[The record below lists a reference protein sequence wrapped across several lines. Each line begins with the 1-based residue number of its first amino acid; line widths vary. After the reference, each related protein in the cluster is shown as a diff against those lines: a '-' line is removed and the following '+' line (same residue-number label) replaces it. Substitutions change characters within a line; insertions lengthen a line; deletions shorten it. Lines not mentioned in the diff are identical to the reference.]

1 MQVQMFE
8 RLMTTAAA
16 AVLLSAA
23 GCTGYG
29 PESPGTPI
37 SFNGTVE
44 TKALLDTDGLQNHT
58 LLVNDIHVAGDGT
71 ESVYMH
77 DVELNYHENQW
88 TSSPKYYWT
97 KGGSHY
103 FAAHVAGQGLSF
115 AKGDAGRDSDRLNSA
130 QQMTLSLDNQPDIL
144 YAFATRNMETA
155 EDPTAT
161 VTLNFNHALSAIVIN
176 INNVSRDYFR
186 LSSCRLEGT
195 ATTARLEISRDAG
208 VAVSDYSGENN
219 PSYGINKID
228 ATIDRGESLTLYKG
242 SADGSGSLLVW
253 PQNLQERKLVL
264 NYFDSEDTQWTS
276 EVKIPLGSS
285 SLSNWLP
292 GRRYT
297 YNVNL
302 ADDNIYVTFS
312 IVPWAVNDVIIN

>member
-1 MQVQMFE
+1 MFE
-8 RLMTTAAA
+8 RLLKTAAA

-37 SFNGTVE
+37 SFNGVVE
-44 TKALLDTDGLQNHT
+44 TKALLDTEGLQNRT
-58 LLVNDIHVAGDGT
+58 LMVNDI
-71 ESVYMH
+71 
-77 DVELNYHENQW
+77 
-88 TSSPKYYWT
+88 
-97 KGGSHY
+97 
-103 FAAHVAGQGLSF
+103 HVAGQGLSF
-115 AKGDAGRDSDRLNSA
+115 AKGEAGRDSDRLSSG

-155 EDPTAT
+155 EDPMAT
-161 VTLNFNHALSAIVIN
+161 VLLNFNHALSAIVIN

-186 LSSCRLEGT
+186 LYSCRLEGT

-208 VAVSDYSGENN
+208 VAVSDYSGADN
-219 PSYGINKID
+219 PSYGINGIN
-228 ATIDRGESLTLYKG
+228 ATIDKGESLTLYKD

-253 PQNLQERKLVL
+253 PQNLLGRKLVL
-264 NYFDSEDTQWTS
+264 NYFDSEGAPWTT
-276 EVKIPLGSS
+276 EVDIPLESS

-302 ADDNIYVTFS
+302 ADENIYVTFS

>member
-1 MQVQMFE
+1 MFE
-8 RLMTTAAA
+8 RLLKTAAA

-37 SFNGTVE
+37 SFNGAVE
-44 TKALLDTDGLQNHT
+44 TKALLDTEGLQNRT
-58 LLVNDIHVAGDGT
+58 LMVNDIHVAGDGT

-77 DVELNYHENQW
+77 DVELSYRENQW
-88 TSSPKYYWT
+88 TTSPKYYWT

-115 AKGDAGRDSDRLNSA
+115 AKGEAGRDSDRLSSG

-161 VTLNFNHALSAIVIN
+161 VLLNFNHALSAIVIN
-176 INNVSRDYFR
+176 INNVSRDYFQ
-186 LSSCRLEGT
+186 LYSCRLEGT

-208 VAVSDYSGENN
+208 VAVSDYSGADN
-219 PSYGINKID
+219 PSYIINGIN
-228 ATIDRGESLTLYKG
+228 ATIDKGESLTLYKGSG

-253 PQNLQERKLVL
+253 PQNLQGRKLVL
-264 NYFDSEDTQWTS
+264 NYFDSEGTAEPRNID
-276 EVKIPLGSS
+276 IPLESS
-285 SLSNWLP
+285 NLSNWLP

-302 ADDNIYVTFS
+302 ADENIYVTFS
-312 IVPWAVNDVIIN
+312 IVPWTVNDVIIN